1 MKERGQYWLGEG
13 GRVRLLRFGGGDIPG
28 GQYFGEKGAIFRS
41 EIVPRMV
48 GDNIPRKRT
57 IFQKDAVSGGDN
69 IPGMMQYSS

>member
-1 MKERGQYWLGEG
+1 MLVGERGG
-13 GRVRLLRFGGGDIPG
+13 GVRVRLLRFGGGDIPG

-57 IFQKDAVSGGDN
+57 IFQKGCSIRGDN